1 MGSGGQNS
9 YKRKASCMKIIM
21 ATSNK
26 DKVNEIRQMLAG
38 TDIEIMSLKEAGVSI
53 DIDEN
58 GSSFDENAAI
68 KANAVRDLTGQMA
81 ISDDSGLVIDYLNG
95 APGIYSSRF
104 MGEDTPYSEKNAA
117 ILEKLQGV
125 PDEQRSARFVCSMA
139 IAYPDGHTQTVQGIM
154 EGRIA
159 HEIAGEGGFGYD
171 PIFYLPEKGCTS
183 AQLTAAEKNAISHRG
198 KALEKLVKILMQ

>member
-1 MGSGGQNS
+1 
-9 YKRKASCMKIIM
+9 MKIIM

-38 TDIEIMSLKEAGVSI
+38 TDIEIVSLKEVGVSI

-68 KANAVRDLTGQMA
+68 KANAVRDMTGQMA

>member
-1 MGSGGQNS
+1 
-9 YKRKASCMKIIM
+9 MKIIM

-38 TDIEIMSLKEAGVSI
+38 TDIEIVSLKEAGVSI

-68 KANAVRDLTGQMA
+68 KANAVRDMTGQMA

-104 MGEDTPYSEKNAA
+104 MGEDTLYSEKNAA

>member
-1 MGSGGQNS
+1 
-9 YKRKASCMKIIM
+9 MKIIM

-26 DKVNEIRQMLAG
+26 DKVNEIRQMLSG
-38 TDIEIMSLKEAGVSI
+38 TDIEIISLKEAGVSI
-53 DIDEN
+53 DIEEN
-58 GSSFDENAAI
+58 GSSFEENAAI

-139 IAYPDGHTQTVQGIM
+139 IAYPDGHTRTVQGTM

-159 HEIAGEGGFGYD
+159 HEIAGDGGFGYD
-171 PIFYLPEKGCTS
+171 PIFFLPDRGCTS

-198 KALEKLVKILMQ
+198 KALEQLVKILSLQH

>member
-1 MGSGGQNS
+1 
-9 YKRKASCMKIIM
+9 MKIIM

-38 TDIEIMSLKEAGVSI
+38 TDIEIVSLKEVGVSI

>member
-1 MGSGGQNS
+1 
-9 YKRKASCMKIIM
+9 MKIIM

>member
-1 MGSGGQNS
+1 
-9 YKRKASCMKIIM
+9 MKIIM

-26 DKVNEIRQMLAG
+26 DKVNEIRQMLSG
-38 TDIEIMSLKEAGVSI
+38 TDIEIVSLKEAGVSI
-53 DIDEN
+53 NIEEN

-81 ISDDSGLVIDYLNG
+81 ISDDSGLVIDYLGG

-104 MGEDTPYSEKNAA
+104 MGESTPYSEKNAA

-139 IAYPDGHTQTVQGIM
+139 IAYPDGHTETVQGVM
-154 EGRIA
+154 EGKIA
-159 HEIAGEGGFGYD
+159 HEIVGEGGFGYD

-183 AQLTAAEKNAISHRG
+183 AQLTASEKNAISHRG
-198 KALEKLVKILMQ
+198 KALRKLVKILVP

>member
-1 MGSGGQNS
+1 
-9 YKRKASCMKIIM
+9 MKIIM

-26 DKVNEIRQMLAG
+26 DKVNEIRQMLSG
-38 TDIEIMSLKEAGVSI
+38 TDIEIVSLKEAGVSI
-53 DIDEN
+53 NIEEN

-81 ISDDSGLVIDYLNG
+81 ISDDSGLVIDYLDG

-104 MGEDTPYSEKNAA
+104 MGESTPYSEKNAA

-139 IAYPDGHTQTVQGIM
+139 IAYPDGHTETVQGVM

-159 HEIAGEGGFGYD
+159 HEIVGEGGFGYD

-183 AQLTAAEKNAISHRG
+183 AQLTASEKNAISHRG
-198 KALEKLVKILMQ
+198 KALRKLVKILVP

>member
-1 MGSGGQNS
+1 
-9 YKRKASCMKIIM
+9 MKIIM

-38 TDIEIMSLKEAGVSI
+38 TDIEIESLKEAGVSI

>member
-1 MGSGGQNS
+1 
-9 YKRKASCMKIIM
+9 MKIIM

-38 TDIEIMSLKEAGVSI
+38 TDIETESLKEAGVSI

-125 PDEQRSARFVCSMA
+125 PDEQRNARFVCSMA

>member
-1 MGSGGQNS
+1 
-9 YKRKASCMKIIM
+9 MKIIM

-38 TDIEIMSLKEAGVSI
+38 TDIEIVSLKEAGVSI